1 MSAMIWAAYE
11 RVSTEEQASEGHSI
25 EVQKEAIERYLKT
38 KGDQLYRHYTD
49 AGFSG
54 ASMERPELQALLE
67 DARAGKFQGLV
78 VLKTDRLSRKLRDIL
93 NIVESLKEMGIA
105 FWTIDQGYDTSTPQG
120 RLLFHQLASFADFE
134 RNMIVERTMQGLKKR
149 AELGKYTSAQS
160 PYGYDYDPKPGK
172 LSINEKEAQLVRD
185 LYHWI
190 VHERMSGRQA
200 CIRLIERGVPT
211 KNAGRGKAGRRS
223 IWRTSTIWT
232 LLKNTAYYGQAFYR
246 KRKAIPAKHP
256 RKTNGSAPHKNNGRI
271 LRPESERIPI
281 QVPAII
287 DKALY
292 DQAQQRLKENKLYS
306 RRNRRH
312 DRPLRGLVSCGECGT
327 SMEPVLF
334 VSKTGKHYWKYRCRG
349 RAYPELQKNCRIPH
363 VKALPFE
370 EKVWTKF
377 LALLKEPGVLLG
389 WAEAD
394 QKLKGSR
401 DQTYKEVCALRTR
414 RNFLATQEERSKSAF
429 RLGGFTPEQFA
440 EEMKRL
446 REERERVERDLV
458 AVEVS
463 QGGVSR
469 AESEAVTET
478 CRNLYN
484 TAVGMNAAERQEC
497 LKLLGA
503 RVEVRASGD
512 VRFTGTLPLFNSA
525 PARTLQ
531 SSISSTP
538 SAAASINTRPSA
550 CASASWPAPPRRAPR
565 PTRTRT
571 CAW

>member
-11 RVSTEEQASEGHSI
+11 RVSTEEQAEEGHSI
-25 EVQKEAIERYLKT
+25 QVQKEGIERYLKT

-49 AGFSG
+49 AGLSG

-67 DARAGKFQGLV
+67 DARAGKFQGV
-78 VLKTDRLSRKLRDIL
+78 VVHKTDRLSRKLRDIL

-134 RNMIVERTMQGLKKR
+134 RNMIVDRTMAGLKKR

-160 PYGYDYDPKPGK
+160 PYGYDYDPKTGK
-172 LSINEKEAQLVRD
+172 LSINEKEAGIVRD
-185 LYHWI
+185 LYHW
-190 VHERMSGRQA
+190 VVYERMSGRQA
-200 CIRLIERGVPT
+200 CMRLIERGVPT
-211 KNAGRGKAGRRS
+211 KNAGRGKSGRRS

-232 LLKNTAYYGQAFYR
+232 MLKNTTYYGQAFYR
-246 KRKAIPAKHP
+246 KCRAVPAKQP
-256 RKTNGSAPHKNNGRI
+256 RKGNGAAPHKNNGRI
-271 LRPESERIPI
+271 LRAESERIPI
-281 QVPAII
+281 SVPAII

-292 DQAQQRLKENKLYS
+292 DRAQERLRENLRFSKK
-306 RRNRRH
+306 NRVH

-377 LALLKEPGVLLG
+377 LDLLKEPGVLLG

-401 DQTYKEVCALRTR
+401 DQAQKELSALRTR
-414 RNFLATQEERSKSAF
+414 KNFLATQEESIKSAF

-446 REERERVERDLV
+446 GGEREKLERTLA
-458 AVEVS
+458 AVEAS
-463 QGGVSR
+463 LGKVSR

-484 TAVGMNAAERQEC
+484 TALGMNAAERQEC
-497 LKLLGA
+497 LKLLFKQG
-503 RVEVRASGD
+503 
-512 VRFTGTLPLFNSA
+512 
-525 PARTLQ
+525 
-531 SSISSTP
+531 ISSQL
-538 SAAASINTRPSA
+538 
-550 CASASWPAPPRRAPR
+550 
-565 PTRTRT
+565 
-571 CAW
+571 